1 MSKTKHFVTD
11 HILAGWKTQLEDL
24 KENIRKREHKQKANK
39 GLGKNGQFYITAC
52 KDVENDGLVFYYFE
66 GNFIAMN
73 SCYDVI
79 NSIYVSDL
87 LLSVERFG
95 YSEHPI
101 KIKKISKEEAIKYL

>member
-1 MSKTKHFVTD
+1 MSKENNWNVNRLTD
-11 HILAGWKTQLEDL
+11 LRIDRTEIE
-24 KENIRKREHKQKANK
+24 KEIQRLEHKCKSTK
-39 GLGKNGQFYITAC
+39 GLGKNGQFYITTC
-52 KDVENDGLVFYYFE
+52 KDQENDGLVFYYFE
-66 GNFIAMN
+66 STFFAMN
-73 SCYDVI
+73 SCYDAI

>member
-1 MSKTKHFVTD
+1 MSKPKHVTIND
-11 HILAGWKTQLEDL
+11 ITDL
-24 KENIRKREHKQKANK
+24 RIRRSEIEKEIQKLEHKQKANK

-52 KDVENDGLVFYYFE
+52 KDQENDGLVFYYFE

-73 SCYDVI
+73 SCYDAI

>member
-1 MSKTKHFVTD
+1 MVSAIAYELDKLISQQGEIHREIQK
-11 HILAGWKTQLEDL
+11 L
-24 KENIRKREHKQKANK
+24 EHKQKSSK

-73 SCYDVI
+73 SCLDIV